1 MSWTVHLDSCKT
13 WSNCSWLWAWPSFRA
28 CWWLSFPSCLNIL
41 SSAPT
46 LRLLSPTA
54 QLHREK
60 GIPIPLSW
68 KRGSVPASF
77 QQRKQFRLLLSSSQT
92 PLFCFPT
99 GRSLEYWL
107 RTIELRLSEQRFDKR
122 QFIKTVFV
130 ISVSPETLFQEK
142 ELEPLNTK
150 GGNPAK
156 HLLGHLSF
164 HVQQPRTCCVQRTS
178 AEVQLWLLSEVR
190 LPGSH
195 PPPVKKGCCPG
206 TIQMHHTACYR
217 THTSSSPRD
226 DFSFHGHGQ
235 LTVFASYR

>member
-41 SSAPT
+41 SSAPA

-107 RTIELRLSEQRFDKR
+107 RTIELRLSEPIAKVWQEAIYKNCFCDK
-122 QFIKTVFV
+122 
-130 ISVSPETLFQEK
+130 
-142 ELEPLNTK
+142 
-150 GGNPAK
+150 
-156 HLLGHLSF
+156 SF
-164 HVQQPRTCCVQRTS
+164 PRNS
-178 AEVQLWLLSEVR
+178 F
-190 LPGSH
+190 
-195 PPPVKKGCCPG
+195 
-206 TIQMHHTACYR
+206 
-217 THTSSSPRD
+217 PRERIR
-226 DFSFHGHGQ
+226 
-235 LTVFASYR
+235 AP